1 METIEKAYILFEF
14 TQAYYAEDTYDDFF
28 AVNDI
33 GVPMS
38 IMLVNN
44 LCVLTDE
51 GIDVL
56 NETYANLCETLGVD
70 ENKNYAD
77 LDDIFDDTL

>member
-1 METIEKAYILFEF
+1 MEKAYILFEF
-14 TQAYYAEDTYDDFF
+14 TQAYYTEDTYDEFF

-33 GVPMS
+33 GIPMS

-56 NETYANLCETLGVD
+56 NETYSNLCETLGVD